1 MLLYVAGPYT
11 ADTPEGVQENIKAAN
26 EVAVKLWEAGHT
38 VICPHLNTL
47 GIETVMDTPEI
58 IRQCCKLIQRCDA
71 IVVIKGWERSEGTK
85 QEMGYA
91 QSNGLSIYMWENC
104 KEEGIPLHLTE
115 QRCPVQCD
123 AFLSEIMSL
132 YRVHLSKNADYSP
145 ANILG
150 TGEVGV
156 TVRLWDKM
164 ARIMNLMGFDL
175 KVQTCEYNPHKRSA
189 KHEAIE
195 DSFLDMSCYAIIAKL
210 LKEGKWGR

>member
-11 ADTPEGVQENIKAAN
+11 ADTPEGVRTNIEAARQ
-26 EVAVKLWEAGHT
+26 VAVKLWAAGHT

-47 GIETVMDTPEI
+47 GIEEVLDTPAI
-58 IRQCCKLIQRCDA
+58 IEQCCKLIQRCDA
-71 IVVIKGWERSEGTK
+71 VVVEGDWENSDGTK
-85 QEMGYA
+85 AEMSYA
-91 QSNGLSIYMWENC
+91 GDNGIPVYFWDPSEAD
-104 KEEGIPLHLTE
+104 GIPLHLTE

-123 AFLSEIMSL
+123 AFMTEIMKL

-150 TGEVGV
+150 TGAVGV

-175 KVQTCEYNPHKRSA
+175 KVQTCEYKPHNRSA

-210 LKEGKWGR
+210 LSEGKWGR